1 MLQVNFKVSII
12 NRAGAPRGV
21 YLRHAKEV
29 VARQTFSVAVD
40 PIFGTKT
47 DVDVET
53 QLKRCEFEM
62 KFQLKATEDFV
73 DVPEFFM
80 LMHNGRSFNIE
91 VDPTKLAPGVH
102 TAFIY
107 GYDTTK
113 PELGPRF
120 HVPIT
125 ITKPIDKDVNISLGE
140 LEVRPCRYFCLS
152 SIQTLN
158 LKSNHDMTSCLVCA
172 KRS

>member
-1 MLQVNFKVSII
+1 MSII
-12 NRAGAPRGV
+12 NRPGAPRGV

-29 VARQTFSVAVD
+29 VARQTFSVEVD
-40 PIFGTKT
+40 PVFGTKT

-53 QLKRCEFEM
+53 QMKRCEFEM

-80 LMHNGRSFNIE
+80 LMHNGRSFNVE

-125 ITKPIDKDVNISLGE
+125 IAKPIDKHVNISLGE
-140 LEVRPCRYFCLS
+140 LEVRPWHFLVYGPFQNVYF
-152 SIQTLN
+152 
-158 LKSNHDMTSCLVCA
+158 
-172 KRS
+172 